1 MSVLDSVLPEYEPI
15 SRAPKLAYLVAQ
27 AKDNSEYLDR
37 LIKAERSKL
46 YKSIDSTGI
55 VYLIQNPEVWEWD
68 AKAKACIRPAPLKQ
82 GPLGQLR
89 GSQATSHINPAMT
102 WGYR

>member
-15 SRAPKLAYLVAQ
+15 SRAPKLSALREQ
-27 AKDNSEYLDR
+27 AKGNEDYLNR
-37 LIKAERSKL
+37 LIKNERCKL

-68 AKAKACIRPAPLKQ
+68 AKAKAHIRPAPLKQ
-82 GPLGQLR
+82 GPLSQLR
-89 GSQATSHINPAMT
+89 GSQATSHINPANT

>member
-37 LIKAERSKL
+37 LIRAERTKL

-55 VYLIQNPEVWEWD
+55 VFLIQNPEVWEWD
-68 AKAKACIRPAPLKQ
+68 AKAKANIRPAPLKQ
-82 GPLGQLR
+82 GPIGQLK
-89 GSQATSHINPAMT
+89 GSQPAPQGNNWNT

>member
-15 SRAPKLAYLVAQ
+15 SRAPKLSALK
-27 AKDNSEYLDR
+27 AKAGDNEELLDR
-37 LIKAERSKL
+37 LIRSERTRL
-46 YKSIDSTGI
+46 YKSMDSTGL
-55 VYLIQNPEVWEWD
+55 VFLIQNPEVWEYD
-68 AKAKACIRPAPLKQ
+68 AKAKAFIRPAPLSQ
-82 GPLGQLR
+82 GPIGQLK